1 MILKTAVSV
10 KLGLLFSRGVAH
22 EGCPHPLLHWHKE
35 SDDTDE
41 LVHSDVFNTRIASI
55 YPKLCLKIKNET
67 NTLAFPSHQGIEF

>member
-10 KLGLLFSRGVAH
+10 KLGLLFSRELPMRVALIH
-22 EGCPHPLLHWHKE
+22 SFTGTNE

-55 YPKLCLKIKNET
+55 YSQNCV
-67 NTLAFPSHQGIEF
+67 